1 MPVSNG
7 PILLV
12 GAHGQVGREALPLL
26 RGLGEVVSLTRT
38 EVDLAD
44 AAAIR
49 TAVRQVKPRW
59 IVNAAAYTAVDKA
72 EADARTAFAINGEA
86 PGILGEEALRIGAPV
101 IHFSTDYVFSGEGT
115 RPWREEDPTGPLGVY
130 GASKLAGEQ
139 ALAHSGAAHF
149 IFRTSWVFGAEGE
162 NFLLRIFKL
171 ALEREE
177 LKIVDDQVGS
187 PSWSRTL
194 GQLVAHTIAQG
205 EEAARTLGATPDEA
219 VRPIAGIYH
228 ACSRGFTTWFDFAS
242 EFLQIARRGNPERR
256 FARLTPIP
264 SSAYP
269 TPAVRPRNSRMNCE
283 KLARTL
289 KFEMPDWK
297 DATSQVM
304 RDVLSEKPV

>member
-1 MPVSNG
+1 VSNG
-7 PILLV
+7 PILLI
-12 GAHGQVGREALPLL
+12 GAHGQVGRESLPLL
-26 RGLGEVVSLTRT
+26 RALGDVVSLTRT
-38 EVDLAD
+38 ELDLAD

-72 EADARTAFAINGEA
+72 EDHSRTAFAINGEA

-115 RPWREEDPTGPLGVY
+115 QPWREDDPTGPLSVY

-139 ALAHSGAAHF
+139 ALAHSGAAHV
-149 IFRTSWVFGAEGE
+149 IFRTSWVFGSQGE

-171 ALEREE
+171 ATEREE

-187 PSWSRTL
+187 PTWSRSL
-194 GQLVAHTIAQG
+194 GQLVAHTIVQG
-205 EEAARTLGATPDEA
+205 EGAAHTLGATPAEA
-219 VRPIAGIYH
+219 VRPIGGIYH
-228 ACSRGFTTWFDFAS
+228 ACSRGFTTWFSFAS
-242 EFLQIARRGNPERR
+242 EFVQIAQRANPERT
-256 FARLTPIP
+256 FARLMPIP

-269 TPAVRPRNSRMNCE
+269 TAATRPMNSRMNGE
-283 KLARTL
+283 KLARIL
-289 KFEMPDWK
+289 KFEMPDWQ

-304 RDVLSEKPV
+304 HDVLSETHR